1 MMKPPSREIIPA
13 RGEVWT
19 VNFDPSV
26 GAEQTKLRPAVV
38 VNVPEVGRLPL
49 RIVVPLTDW
58 KPRYVK
64 HVWFV
69 YVPRT
74 VENGLLKNSG
84 ADTFQVKSL
93 SLRRFGERIGTMTA
107 EQMDD
112 IAAAIALCVGY

>member
-1 MMKPPSREIIPA
+1 
-13 RGEVWT
+13 

-58 KPRYVK
+58 KPRYVE

-69 YVPRT
+69 YVPHT
-74 VENGLLKNSG
+74 VENGLIKDSG
-84 ADTFQVKSL
+84 ADAFQVKSL
-93 SLRRFGERIGTMTA
+93 SVNRFEAKIGALTA

-112 IAAAIALCVGY
+112 IAAAIALCIGY